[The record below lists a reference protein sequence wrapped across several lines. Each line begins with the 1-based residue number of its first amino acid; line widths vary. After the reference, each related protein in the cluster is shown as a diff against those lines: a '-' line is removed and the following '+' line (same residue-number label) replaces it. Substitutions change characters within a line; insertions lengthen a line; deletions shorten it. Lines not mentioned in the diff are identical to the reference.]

1 MNYRHAYH
9 AGNFADLLK
18 HAVLTALLAGMKR
31 DARPLTVIDTHAGA
45 GVYDLAGE
53 AARKT
58 GEGADAQI
66 LMDDARAPPAFAD
79 LKASMKRLNRS
90 DGRLYPG
97 SPELIAAALR
107 AGDRLVACETR
118 PDDFRLLERVL
129 ASRPGVLALRED
141 GWEAAARR
149 APRPPARVL
158 VLIDPPYEAGDDAA
172 LAARTVRRV
181 LAQNGAAVI
190 AVWAPIKDL
199 AAFDALLTG
208 IEKAA
213 GRRRILLADA
223 RLRPLDDPL
232 RLNGCAMVVVNP
244 PFGLAA
250 PAGDAAAWIAATLG
264 ETGGLGRA
272 RLLEN

>member
-18 HAVLTALLAGMKR
+18 HAVLTALLAEMR
-31 DARPLTVIDTHAGA
+31 LDARPLTVIDTHAGA

-53 AARKT
+53 AASKT
-58 GEGADAQI
+58 GEGADAQV
-66 LMDDARAPPAFAD
+66 LMDDAQAPPAFAG
-79 LKASMKRLNRS
+79 LKANVKALNRGG
-90 DGRLYPG
+90 GRLYPG
-97 SPELIAAALR
+97 SPELIASALR
-107 AGDRLVACETR
+107 PGDQLLACEMR
-118 PDDFRLLERVL
+118 PDDFRLLERTL
-129 ASRPGVLALRED
+129 ASRPGALALRED

-149 APRPPARVL
+149 TPRPPARVL
-158 VLIDPPYEAGDDAA
+158 VLIDPPYEAGDDAER
-172 LAARTVRRV
+172 AARSVRRV

-208 IEKAA
+208 LEEAA
-213 GRRRILLADA
+213 GRRPILLAEV

-232 RLNGCAMVVVNP
+232 RLNGCAVVVINP
-244 PFGLAA
+244 PAGLEG
-250 PAGDAAAWIAATLG
+250 PAGEAAAWIAAALG
-264 ETGGLGRA
+264 EAGGLGRA